1 MTSSDRLGDCGVI
14 FDMDGV
20 LVDSYRA
27 HFQSWQ
33 MLCREQDLRMTE
45 ADFVATFGR
54 TSREVIRHLWG
65 DHAFDDRTIA
75 ALDDRKEALFREL
88 LRQDFPAMDGA
99 VALIDCLRDAGFRL
113 ALGSSAPREN
123 VDVVL
128 EQLARRDAFQAAV
141 TGNDV
146 TRGKP
151 DPQVFLLGA
160 ERLGLPPASCL
171 VIEDAPLGVTAAR
184 AAGMRCVGFAS
195 TGRNAESLAEA
206 DLVVNRLD
214 QLDATVIERLIANS
228 DTELTGI
235 R

>member
-27 HFQSWQ
+27 HFESWQ
-33 MLCREQDLRMTE
+33 MLCREQGLRMTE
-45 ADFVATFGR
+45 SDFVATFGR

-195 TGRNAESLAEA
+195 TGRNAESLADA

-214 QLDATVIERLIANS
+214 QLDAAVIERLIANS
-228 DTELTGI
+228 DTGD